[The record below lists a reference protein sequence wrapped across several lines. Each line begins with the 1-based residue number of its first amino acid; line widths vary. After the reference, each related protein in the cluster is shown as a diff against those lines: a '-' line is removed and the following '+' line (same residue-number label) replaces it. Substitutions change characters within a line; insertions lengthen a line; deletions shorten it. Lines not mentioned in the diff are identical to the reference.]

1 MSQELSIALTEI
13 PQQTLLTERKQ
24 VMDDKMIV
32 AVFDNEKNAYE
43 GTKALS
49 DLHAEGSIT
58 LYASAVIA
66 KDAGGRVNVKQ
77 IADQGPIG
85 TGLGLVTGTLIGL
98 LGGPAGVAVGAGVGT
113 FGGML
118 HDFAKVGVGEDFL
131 EEVAQQMKPG
141 KVAVVAEVQEEWVMP
156 LDTRM
161 EAVGG
166 VVIRRMRG
174 EVLDSQIER
183 DAAALKAE
191 IADLKAEHALARQ
204 ESKAKLE
211 AKINA
216 VKARLQETRDRAKAA
231 AEATEKEME
240 AKVKALKEQAA
251 KARGD
256 AKTKLEARIAEVQ
269 ADYKRRAMKLHEAWE
284 IAKEAL
290 S

>member
-1 MSQELSIALTEI
+1 
-13 PQQTLLTERKQ
+13 
-24 VMDDKMIV
+24 MDDKMIV
-32 AVFDNEKNAYE
+32 VICDNEKNAYE
-43 GTKALS
+43 GAKALK

-58 LYASAVIA
+58 LYGSAVIA
-66 KDAGGRVNVKQ
+66 KDAGGTVNVKQ
-77 IADQGPIG
+77 MADQGPIG
-85 TGLGLVTGTLIGL
+85 TGVGLVTGSLIGL
-98 LGGPAGVAVGAGVGT
+98 LGGPVGVAVGASAGT

-118 HDFAKVGVGEDFL
+118 YDFAKVGVGEDFL
-131 EEVAQQMKPG
+131 EEVAQQMKPD

-191 IADLKAEHALARQ
+191 IASLKAEHALARR

-216 VKARLQETRDRAKAA
+216 ANARLQETRNRAKAA
-231 AEATEKEME
+231 TEATEKEME
-240 AKVKALKEQAA
+240 AKVKALKEQVA
-251 KARGD
+251 KAKGD
-256 AKTKLEARIAEVQ
+256 AKEKLEARIAEVQ
-269 ADYKRRAMKLHEAWE
+269 SDYKRRANKLHQAWE
-284 IAKEAL
+284 ITKEAL

>member
-1 MSQELSIALTEI
+1 
-13 PQQTLLTERKQ
+13 
-24 VMDDKMIV
+24 MDDKMIV
-32 AVFDNEKNAYE
+32 GIFDNEKNAYK
-43 GTKALS
+43 GARALK
-49 DLHAEGSIT
+49 DLHDEGSIT

-66 KDAGGRVNVKQ
+66 KDADGKVNVKQ
-77 IADQGPIG
+77 MADQGPIG
-85 TGLGLVTGTLIGL
+85 TGLGLVTGTLVGL
-98 LGGPAGVAVGAGVGT
+98 LGGPVGVAVGAGVGT

-118 HDFAKVGVGEDFL
+118 YDFAKVGVGEDFL

-141 KVAVVAEVQEEWVMP
+141 KVAVVAEAQEEWVMP

-191 IADLKAEHALARQ
+191 IADLKAEHALARS

-211 AKINA
+211 TKINA
-216 VKARLQETRDRAKAA
+216 VNARLRETRDRAKAA

-240 AKVKALKEQAA
+240 AKVKALKVQVA
-251 KARGD
+251 KAKGD
-256 AKTKLEARIAEVQ
+256 AKAKLEARIAEVQ
-269 ADYKRRAMKLHEAWE
+269 SDYKRRAEKLHQAWE
-284 IAKEAL
+284 LTKEAL

>member
-1 MSQELSIALTEI
+1 
-13 PQQTLLTERKQ
+13 
-24 VMDDKMIV
+24 MDDKMIV
-32 AVFDNEKNAYE
+32 VIFDNEKNAYE
-43 GTKALS
+43 GAKALK
-49 DLHAEGSIT
+49 DLHTEGSIT

-66 KDAGGRVNVKQ
+66 KDATGKVSVKQ
-77 IADQGPIG
+77 MTDQGPMG

-98 LGGPAGVAVGAGVGT
+98 LGGPVGVAVGAGAGAL
-113 FGGML
+113 GGML

-131 EEVAQQMKPG
+131 EEVAQQMTPG

-161 EAVGG
+161 EVAGG

-183 DAAALKAE
+183 DAAALKTE
-191 IADLKAEHALARQ
+191 IANLKAEHALARQ

-216 VKARLQETRDRAKAA
+216 ANARLRETRDRAKAA
-231 AEATEKEME
+231 AEAMEKEME
-240 AKVKALKEQAA
+240 AKVKALKEQVDKA
-251 KARGD
+251 KGD
-256 AKTKLEARIAEVQ
+256 AKAKLEARTAEVQ
-269 ADYKRRAMKLHEAWE
+269 SDYKRRAKKLHQAWE
-284 IAKEAL
+284 ITKEAL

>member
-1 MSQELSIALTEI
+1 
-13 PQQTLLTERKQ
+13 
-24 VMDDKMIV
+24 MDDKMIAV
-32 AVFDNEKNAYE
+32 AFDNEKNAYE
-43 GTKALS
+43 GARALK

-66 KDAGGRVNVKQ
+66 KDADGKVNVKQ
-77 IADQGPIG
+77 MADQGPMG

-98 LGGPAGVAVGAGVGT
+98 LGGPVGVAVGAGAGT

-118 HDFAKVGVGEDFL
+118 YDLAKVGVGEDFL
-131 EEVAQQMKPG
+131 GEVAQQMKPG
-141 KVAVVAEVQEEWVMP
+141 NVSVVAEVHEEWVMP

-191 IADLKAEHALARQ
+191 IADLKAEHAVARR

-211 AKINA
+211 AKIDA
-216 VKARLQETRDRAKAA
+216 AKARLQETRDRAKAA

-240 AKVKALKEQAA
+240 AKVNALKEQVA
-251 KARGD
+251 KAKGES
-256 AKTKLEARIAEVQ
+256 KTKLEARIAEVQ
-269 ADYKRRAMKLHEAWE
+269 SDYKRRAGKLHQAWE
-284 IAKEAL
+284 MAKEAL